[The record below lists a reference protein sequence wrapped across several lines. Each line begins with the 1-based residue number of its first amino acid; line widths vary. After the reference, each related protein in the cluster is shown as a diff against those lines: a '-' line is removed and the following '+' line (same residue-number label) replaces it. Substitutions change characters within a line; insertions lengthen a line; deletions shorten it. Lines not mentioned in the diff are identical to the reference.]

1 MHSREAN
8 TSGKFVFLRYILRF
22 LRTHTSSLL
31 CRDRTYVELSTTALF
46 LGGGQD
52 RQHRA
57 RLRTTEP
64 HAANHQRADFI
75 AGTDLWHRVVSARR
89 TATRIDRGRSP
100 GTALRRTNVS
110 AGRRTGTDAAGT
122 TQRAADSV
130 SCRGGRRGAQVHRL
144 SPDRPDHGAE
154 RTAAHHL
161 PRRQA

>member
-57 RLRTTEP
+57 RLRTAEP
-64 HAANHQRADFI
+64 HAADHQWADFT
-75 AGTDLWHRVVSARR
+75 AGTNLWHRTVSPRR
-89 TATRIDRGRSP
+89 SATGTHRSRP
-100 GTALRRTNVS
+100 ANPNLRRANVS
-110 AGRRTGTDAAGT
+110 VGR
-122 TQRAADSV
+122 
-130 SCRGGRRGAQVHRL
+130 
-144 SPDRPDHGAE
+144 
-154 RTAAHHL
+154 
-161 PRRQA
+161 